1 MKSFT
6 RQDIALTI
14 IRMVV
19 GATFI
24 AHGSQKLFMFGVSG
38 VAGMMGHTGIPFP
51 MLSASLLIAAEFGCG
66 ILLFLG
72 LFTRLAAIPII
83 IAMLVALF
91 QVHLKGGFFLPAGFE
106 YVFVLLGAL
115 TGLAIA
121 GPGACAFDNVIAKQR
136 DAKSPELRTA

>member
-1 MKSFT
+1 M
-6 RQDIALTI
+6 
-14 IRMVV
+14 RMVV

-24 AHGSQKLFMFGVSG
+24 AHGSQKLFMFGPAG
-38 VAGMMGHTGIPFP
+38 VAGAFASMGIPFP
-51 MLSASLLIAAEFGCG
+51 ALSAWLTIGAEFGCG

-91 QVHLKGGFFLPAGFE
+91 KVHLLGGFFLPKGFE

-115 TGLAIA
+115 IGVAVG
-121 GPGACAFDNVIAKQR
+121 GPGACALDNLLLKREATAK
-136 DAKSPELRTA
+136 APVLRTA